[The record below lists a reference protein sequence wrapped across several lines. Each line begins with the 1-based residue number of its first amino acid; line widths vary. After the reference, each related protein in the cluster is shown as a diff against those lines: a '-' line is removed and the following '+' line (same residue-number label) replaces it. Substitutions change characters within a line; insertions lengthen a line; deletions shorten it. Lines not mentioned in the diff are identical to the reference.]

1 MRLMGLDFGSV
12 TVGVAVSDS
21 LGITAQEVE
30 TITRKHPDKLR
41 QTYAR
46 IEALASEYDVEKI
59 ILGFP
64 VNMNNTEGFRA
75 IETKKVQEDLAMRTS
90 LPVVMWD
97 ERLTTV
103 EADRILE
110 ECNVAKK
117 NRKKFIDQV
126 AAAIILQNYMDSV
139 KNGN

>member
-75 IETKKVQEDLAMRTS
+75 IETKKVQEDLARRTN